1 MISILSKHE
10 IIDRDELNDS
20 FSPDVTLINFNQNC
34 LLKTKSLRFENP
46 KSVIVSNLNT
56 FL

>member
-1 MISILSKHE
+1 MISTLSKHE